1 MIRDLTQ
8 RSIELVFKWDM
19 LDFLLLCSI
28 EVEFTGCFSG
38 TISGT
43 EKFLNECQLT
53 LLLYL

>member
-1 MIRDLTQ
+1 
-8 RSIELVFKWDM
+8 M

-28 EVEFTGCFSG
+28 EAEFTGCFSG
-38 TISGT
+38 TINGT